1 MTFLPLTHPTTILL
15 ADDHPTFLL
24 GLKQVLLTD
33 SSFTIVGEA
42 GNGRDAM
49 QILVD
54 LSPDIAVVDWDMPV
68 INGLEI
74 IRAVKKNNLP
84 TKIVILTMH
93 NEESL
98 VNEAVDSGV
107 DGFVLK
113 DHAVE
118 DIIDSLRSVRDGKTY
133 LSPAVMHH
141 VLHQKRRLSSL
152 LNTRPGLEKLTPTE
166 KRVIKNVSEGFT
178 TKEIASN
185 LSVSPRTIETHRR
198 NICEK
203 LDLSGSHSLLQF
215 AIENRDLF
223 RD

>member
-1 MTFLPLTHPTTILL
+1 MTPLTTIFL

-24 GLKQVLLTD
+24 GLKQVLLSDT
-33 SSFTIVGEA
+33 SFTIVGEA

-49 QILVD
+49 QSIVD

-74 IRAVKKNNLP
+74 IRAVKKNRLP

-118 DIIDSLRSVRDGKTY
+118 DIIDSLRAVRDGKTY

-141 VLHQKRRLSSL
+141 VLTQKRRLSSL
-152 LNTRPGLEKLTPTE
+152 LDNRPGLEKLTPTE

-178 TKEIASN
+178 TKEIAST

-198 NICEK
+198 NICDK

-223 RD
+223 RE

>member
-1 MTFLPLTHPTTILL
+1 MRTSLIL

-33 SSFTIVGEA
+33 TSFSVIGEA
-42 GNGRDAM
+42 ANGEEAIERIVQCA
-49 QILVD
+49 
-54 LSPDIAVVDWDMPV
+54 PDIAVLDWDMPI

-74 IRAVKKNNLP
+74 VRTVKKHNLP

-113 DHAVE
+113 DHAIE
-118 DIIDSLRSVRDGKTY
+118 DIIDSLRAVRDGKNY

-141 VLHQKRRLSSL
+141 VLNHKRRLSSL
-152 LNTRPGLEKLTPTE
+152 LDHRPGLEQLTPTE
-166 KRVIKNVSEGFT
+166 KRVIKYVSKGFT
-178 TKEIASN
+178 SKEIAST

-223 RD
+223 RE